1 MNKLA
6 RSIITLAAI
15 AAPLSI
21 SYAKMDPHLH
31 NALVETCIAVKSNS
45 PMQLRNELKE
55 YNLKVDTIRE
65 KLMCN
70 GESVHKFALTHNAN
84 RTAKFIN
91 RGSVSI
97 SELASLPQEKY
108 SVWID

>member
-1 MNKLA
+1 MNKFT
-6 RSIITLAAI
+6 RTIITFAAI

-31 NALVETCIAVKSNS
+31 NALVETCIAVKANS
-45 PMQLRNELKE
+45 PLQLRNQLKE
-55 YNLKVDTIRE
+55 YNLKVGTIRD

-70 GESVHKFALTHNAN
+70 GESVYQFALTHNAT
-84 RTAKFIN
+84 RTANVIN

-108 SVWID
+108 SVWIN